1 MNRTPTLVEI
11 HYALWAVLA
20 VPLGFA
26 SLFFIFP
33 GLMFREGIIL
43 AGAAGFLLFYISRLT
58 HMGSEEGG
66 GRRAWL
72 LGVVFHAAVLIG
84 AAYYIP
90 RWPALL
96 AYPLALANLYSLA
109 VLIAHRGLWAEAPRG
124 EAAPV

>member
-1 MNRTPTLVEI
+1 MNRTPALVEI

-33 GLMFREGIIL
+33 GLIFREGMIL
-43 AGAAGFLLFYISRLT
+43 GGAAGFLLFYISRLT
-58 HMGSEEGG
+58 RMGKG
-66 GRRAWL
+66 AWL

-109 VLIAHRGLWAEAPRG
+109 VLIAHRGLWAEAPHG

>member
-1 MNRTPTLVEI
+1 MNRTPALVEI

-33 GLMFREGIIL
+33 GLIFREGMIL
-43 AGAAGFLLFYISRLT
+43 GAAAGFLLFYISRLT
-58 HMGSEEGG
+58 RMGKG
-66 GRRAWL
+66 AWL

-84 AAYYIP
+84 AVYYIP
-90 RWPALL
+90 RWPSLL

-109 VLIAHRGLWAEAPRG
+109 VLIANRGLWAGAPSG
-124 EAAPV
+124 EAVPV